1 MAKKAQDTV
10 KSTKTDLRVK
20 RKRKNTAIENKRVA
34 EILNE
39 LSNFNLEKVPEEV
52 KKQGKPNVRTS
63 KKEPKVLDK
72 IEGFDEID
80 FLQSETPEDE
90 QPKVIENQED
100 VETEVV
106 QGVEPETTATVE
118 VEEIVDTDEDTKE
131 DVEPVE
137 VDSTTDSVND
147 AKNEPYPPVEKKKRT
162 IKCPKASKPVKKE
175 HKNNSLPVS
184 RRGIIKGTQ
193 QQDGQ
198 IIIRPKRTL
207 HLGLRKHE
215 EVKKAKVVDVSIN
228 QNSPFF
234 YEPSVFEKFN
244 IRISDVDHI
253 DDVEEEKIDVEPENQ
268 KTDLVEEVV
277 NEVVEEAASES
288 EQQVADSID
297 QVEQQEEVIS
307 ADDFLKDF
315 EEDDFKELFGESLD
329 IEAIEKEIDEDKIE
343 GTDELVDEIDDEDV
357 LDSQIS
363 GDVIDF
369 NQTSDVNSDD
379 DGEEDDIEF
388 DSLEDDEKFR
398 EAADSISP
406 TSDDSA
412 FSKITSAVSKISI
425 PGIFKKFTFEDAAI
439 ATSESVEDSEDMI
452 INTISH
458 ADKNTPTEV
467 QSNLDAPIVDDITNV
482 VVNAEPVATVAEP
495 IIEDISINNV
505 EMDDTVL
512 PTNIITPSASDDD
525 LLLDDDEVEEIIKNN
540 EKKTR
545 RRKLEKRDKIIEDEL
560 EPIFPTNDSDVEEE
574 SSGFDIEKYFGIDS
588 EPEVEQKDNVPE
600 NSADQAEEE
609 NKEET
614 LSNQAEEVEEIN
626 PDDLSLDDFDI
637 EDFENSLL
645 ENNSSNEDTSD
656 ETAVEEIA
664 KVEDQVS
671 EEPEVNEELENQ
683 LSEEQEVNEEP
694 EDQLSEEQEVNEE
707 PEDQISEEQE
717 ISEEPENQVEV
728 SDDLLDGIDINDIS
742 LEDLELNEN
751 DLEGSLLDEHL
762 EDANQ
767 AEVETPEE
775 PEKDEDNIQ
784 DMLSKALLDDDSA
797 LNDDLKEELLS
808 EVLSFESPT
817 SSDEPSEGTKAVY
830 TELENSVDK
839 TVDHDEV
846 VYKDPT
852 SDFVKIIDS
861 LTKTIT
867 ELEKTPDVVVPESD
881 DSGKAINILINK
893 DDVFSISIQNESYE
907 IVADFDGISVL
918 SENIHISTPKNNFF
932 VYVDDKYIEI
942 HKQINHFELTT
953 NFEDIEFANAI
964 NNIAFTKKDNKIELN
979 IKDAFKVSSINNKV
993 ELSMLNKSIA
1003 NYEKNSE
1010 SQLPDERNNSSVCDN
1025 NTLLISEET
1034 QKVYLPYTIEEV
1046 MRKLN
1051 NSNEYQTIEE
1061 VIENEYTLPL
1071 AMFKNPIVSRFKE
1084 AYMFMRV
1091 KEKSSVYAALDL
1103 AVELMFN
1110 SNLNPAI
1117 IRACKDLKEL
1127 NIYLDCL
1134 YENEVEKFDCFKI
1147 VYKVLPKV

>member
-52 KKQGKPNVRTS
+52 KKQEKPNVRTS

-90 QPKVIENQED
+90 QPEVIENQED

-106 QGVEPETTATVE
+106 QEVEPETTATVE
-118 VEEIVDTDEDTKE
+118 VEEMVDTDEDTKE

-277 NEVVEEAASES
+277 NEVVEEAAAES

-467 QSNLDAPIVDDITNV
+467 QSNLDAPIVDDITNA

-671 EEPEVNEELENQ
+671 EEPEVNEELEN
-683 LSEEQEVNEEP
+683 
-694 EDQLSEEQEVNEE
+694 QLSEEQEVNEE

>member
-52 KKQGKPNVRTS
+52 KKQEKPNVRTS

-90 QPKVIENQED
+90 QPEVIENQED

-106 QGVEPETTATVE
+106 QEVEPETTATVE
-118 VEEIVDTDEDTKE
+118 VEEMVDTDEDTKE

-277 NEVVEEAASES
+277 NEVVEEAAAES

-425 PGIFKKFTFEDAAI
+425 PGIFKKFTFEDAAM
-439 ATSESVEDSEDMI
+439 ATSESVEDPEDII

-664 KVEDQVS
+664 EVEDQVS

>member
-106 QGVEPETTATVE
+106 QEVEPETTATVE
-118 VEEIVDTDEDTKE
+118 VEEMVDTDEDTKE

-694 EDQLSEEQEVNEE
+694 EDQ
-707 PEDQISEEQE
+707 ISEEQE

>member
-52 KKQGKPNVRTS
+52 KKQEKPNVRTS

-106 QGVEPETTATVE
+106 QEVEPETTATVE

-277 NEVVEEAASES
+277 NEVVEEAAAES

-671 EEPEVNEELENQ
+671 EEPEVNEELEN
-683 LSEEQEVNEEP
+683 
-694 EDQLSEEQEVNEE
+694 QLSEEQEVNEE